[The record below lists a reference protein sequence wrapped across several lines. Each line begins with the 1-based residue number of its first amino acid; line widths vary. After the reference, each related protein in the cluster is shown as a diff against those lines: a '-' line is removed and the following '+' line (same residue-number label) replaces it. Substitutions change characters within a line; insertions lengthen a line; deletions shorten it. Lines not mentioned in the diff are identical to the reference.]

1 MAYAR
6 LTASS
11 CSSPASP
18 PPLTAQQSKPAQT
31 ATAVL
36 VSGPQVGHSAP
47 DFTLAWAN
55 KDGVGPGDNPYQL
68 WRDRGKTVVLAF
80 FPKDFTSGCTAQ
92 MQTFTDQFDTLFGPD
107 VIVVGI
113 NADSLETHQRFAAKL
128 GLPFRL
134 LTDPDLKV
142 ARRYGSYDGSGRPRR
157 TIYVVAPG
165 RPGALPEPQVQSR
178 WTRRTTRPSARR
190 CAKPGAAESRRVS
203 APRFLDRDPRDH
215 RFGRNAGRGASSG
228 QPW

>member
-1 MAYAR
+1 MRVSLLVLVLAA
-6 LTASS
+6 AG
-11 CSSPASP
+11 A
-18 PPLTAQQSKPAQT
+18 PLAAQSKPVST
-31 ATAVL
+31 PTAVL

-55 KDGVGPGDNPYQL
+55 KDGVGPADNPYQL

-92 MQTFTDQFDTLFGPD
+92 MQTFAEQFDTLFGPD

-113 NADSLETHQRFAAKL
+113 NGDSLETHQRFAAKL

-157 TIYVVAPG
+157 TIFVVAPDG
-165 RPGALPEPQVQSR
+165 RVHYRNLKFNPMDPKDYSALGTAVRE
-178 WTRRTTRPSARR
+178 AR
-190 CAKPGAAESRRVS
+190 GS
-203 APRFLDRDPRDH
+203 
-215 RFGRNAGRGASSG
+215 
-228 QPW
+228 

>member
-1 MAYAR
+1 MRVSLLVLVLAA
-6 LTASS
+6 AG
-11 CSSPASP
+11 A
-18 PPLTAQQSKPAQT
+18 PLAAQSKPVST
-31 ATAVL
+31 PTAVL

-55 KDGVGPGDNPYQL
+55 KDGVGPADNPYQL

-92 MQTFTDQFDTLFGPD
+92 MQTFAEQFDTLFGPD

-113 NADSLETHQRFAAKL
+113 NGDSLETHRRFAAKL

-157 TIYVVAPG
+157 TIFVVAPDG
-165 RPGALPEPQVQSR
+165 RVHYRNLKFNPMDPKDYSALGTAVRE
-178 WTRRTTRPSARR
+178 AR
-190 CAKPGAAESRRVS
+190 GS
-203 APRFLDRDPRDH
+203 
-215 RFGRNAGRGASSG
+215 
-228 QPW
+228 

>member
-1 MAYAR
+1 VPLAAQQPK
-6 LTASS
+6 
-11 CSSPASP
+11 PASNP
-18 PPLTAQQSKPAQT
+18 TV
-31 ATAVL
+31 VL
-36 VSGPQVGHSAP
+36 VSGPDVGHSAP

-55 KDGVGPGDNPYQL
+55 KDGIGPAENPYQL

-92 MQTFTDQFDTLFGPD
+92 MQTFTDQYDTLFGSD

-142 ARRYGSYDGSGRPRR
+142 ARKYGSYDSSGRPRR
-157 TIYVVAPG
+157 TVYVVAPDG
-165 RPGALPEPQVQSR
+165 RIHYRNLKFNPMDPKDYSAL
-178 WTRRTTRPSARR
+178 
-190 CAKPGAAESRRVS
+190 GAAVRE
-203 APRFLDRDPRDH
+203 A
-215 RFGRNAGRGASSG
+215 RGS
-228 QPW
+228 

>member
-1 MAYAR
+1 MR
-6 LTASS
+6 V
-11 CSSPASP
+11 SPLVLLLAGVAA
-18 PPLTAQQSKPAQT
+18 PLTAQQSKPAPT

-157 TIYVVAPG
+157 TIYVVAPDG
-165 RPGALPEPQVQSR
+165 RVHYRNLKFNPMDPKDYSAL
-178 WTRRTTRPSARR
+178 
-190 CAKPGAAESRRVS
+190 GAAVRE
-203 APRFLDRDPRDH
+203 A
-215 RFGRNAGRGASSG
+215 RGS
-228 QPW
+228 

>member
-1 MAYAR
+1 MRISALVLLLVSAAVP
-6 LTASS
+6 LAAQQPK
-11 CSSPASP
+11 PASTP
-18 PPLTAQQSKPAQT
+18 TV
-31 ATAVL
+31 VL
-36 VSGPQVGHSAP
+36 VSGPDVGHKAP

-55 KDGVGPGDNPYQL
+55 KDGIGPADNPYQL

-92 MQTFTDQFDTLFGPD
+92 MQTFTDQYDTLFGSD

-142 ARRYGSYDGSGRPRR
+142 ARKYGSY
-157 TIYVVAPG
+157 
-165 RPGALPEPQVQSR
+165 
-178 WTRRTTRPSARR
+178 
-190 CAKPGAAESRRVS
+190 
-203 APRFLDRDPRDH
+203 
-215 RFGRNAGRGASSG
+215 
-228 QPW
+228 